1 MTGRTRR
8 SGWFAADSAAG
19 ANGSCDW
26 TPQAPTSDLPSKL
39 TSEAYIRSL
48 HQKLTTSTLCLEPY
62 VRVEALVARDQSRP
76 GELRDSLLVD
86 LLCVDDMICIRDRVT
101 RDIQPGTS
109 ADGG

>member
-1 MTGRTRR
+1 
-8 SGWFAADSAAG
+8 
-19 ANGSCDW
+19 
-26 TPQAPTSDLPSKL
+26 
-39 TSEAYIRSL
+39 
-48 HQKLTTSTLCLEPY
+48 
-62 VRVEALVARDQSRP
+62 VEALVARDQSRP

>member
-1 MTGRTRR
+1 MDRATGPRR
-8 SGWFAADSAAG
+8 HR
-19 ANGSCDW
+19 
-26 TPQAPTSDLPSKL
+26 QATYPV
-39 TSEAYIRSL
+39 SL